1 MSQTHMTSR
10 GTCPHR
16 SGDGPTDDDDD
27 DDDDDNNNNNNDDD
41 TLLTLLIKSNY
52 KNNKNF

>member
-1 MSQTHMTSR
+1 MSQTHMTFR

-16 SGDGPTDDDDD
+16 SGAGPTDDDD
-27 DDDDDNNNNNNDDD
+27 DDDDDNNNNDDDDD

>member
-27 DDDDDNNNNNNDDD
+27 DDDNNNNNNNNDDD

-52 KNNKNF
+52 KNKNF